1 MTDELRSQLALLL
14 GGSQAHMTFDNAMAG
29 FPDWAIN
36 ERAPNVAYTPW
47 QLVEHLRLTQLDML
61 RYIQDPVGYQSPAWP
76 SGFWPDRD
84 ATTDTAGFAKSC
96 DGFRTDLRT
105 MEEIARD
112 QDRDLNAILEGTPGH
127 TALRG
132 LMIIGNHNSYH
143 VGEFAS
149 LRQVMGSWPAGH
161 R

>member
-76 SGFWPDRD
+76 IGFWPDRD
-84 ATTDTAGFAKSC
+84 ATTDAAGFAKSC
-96 DGFRTDLRT
+96 DGFQTAGVSAGRPWCNQESFATARFQRQSLLGGAVQNAQVSSDFP
-105 MEEIARD
+105 IAVR
-112 QDRDLNAILEGTPGH
+112 
-127 TALRG
+127 
-132 LMIIGNHNSYH
+132 
-143 VGEFAS
+143 
-149 LRQVMGSWPAGH
+149 
-161 R
+161 